1 MTNNIGLPEDICAHL
16 GDEYD
21 RYMGAIIPPL
31 VLDVNEERAMRFV
44 KKLPIFQEGPSWGG
58 FESIVN
64 TPGIYANPTVRE
76 FECIPEGLIRISV
89 GLESQES
96 LLDALDQGLK
106 AL

>member
-1 MTNNIGLPEDICAHL
+1 
-16 GDEYD
+16 
-21 RYMGAIIPPL
+21 
-31 VLDVNEERAMRFV
+31 
-44 KKLPIFQEGPSWGG
+44 
-58 FESIVN
+58 VN